1 MPELKLIPTT
11 EFDRVRAAGA
21 DRDATLG
28 LLADMCRLT
37 RSSPSS
43 GRARAT
49 SGRASARSTSSSHLL
64 FEELNVRDVGFEDPG
79 RDVFFS
85 SKGHDVPGLYAA
97 LHCARRD
104 PVRAALASAAPRRPR
119 RPPRRRCAGIEANSG
134 SLGMGVS
141 KGRGIAWAKR
151 HLGLGGRVV
160 VMLGD
165 GELQEGQNWEAFQG
179 AADERLG
186 RLWVIVDR
194 NELQSDKPTDE
205 IVGLGDLEEKLR
217 SFGWEARSCDGHDHA
232 ALADAFASFRDGD
245 ERPKALVARTMK
257 GKGVSFMEHPRALR
271 EGGGTY
277 RWHAGAPD
285 DESFERAFAELAGRI
300 DSRLDELGLEP
311 LSLEPVAPP
320 EAAPPRASRASPR
333 AAPGRAR
340 RSRTSTSRR
349 RTERRFVELGA
360 AHEHLVVLDA
370 DLASDCRVR
379 TFELTYPERFLE
391 CGIAEQDMVSAAAGI
406 ARHGLLPVVNS
417 FASFLASRANEQIYN
432 QASEKTKVVYA
443 LHYAGLIPAGPG
455 KSHQSVRDV
464 SLLAALPN
472 MTIVQ
477 PANAEETAELLR
489 WAVEDAEESVALRLV
504 IGPSPRRIELAATLR
519 AQPGRGTRPPR
530 GRRRGALRV
539 RAGDAARGAAR
550 LRVARAGRRRRRG
563 RGHAVAE
570 PARRGLARRTSS
582 GTKPV
587 FVLEDH
593 APVGALGD
601 AVRRELD
608 GRRVDRV
615 RRRGLARVRDA
626 AGGAP
631 LPRARRRVAGGED
644 PAPARDLMKKVWL
657 VLSDPFPTRVFVDCG
672 IVSGLEERLPGRVEA
687 ILVLPRDEVAVLG
700 RPARGRPVDER
711 R

>member
-1 MPELKLIPTT
+1 MPELKLIPTSD
-11 EFDRVRAAGA
+11 FDRVRAAGA
-21 DRDATLG
+21 DRDATLE
-28 LLADMCRLT
+28 LLADMCRLNALVAVKQAGSGHLG
-37 RSSPSS
+37 SSF
-43 GRARAT
+43 
-49 SGRASARSTSSSHLL
+49 SALDIVSHLL
-64 FEELNVRDVGFEDPG
+64 FEELNVSEVGFDDLN

-97 LHCARRD
+97 LVALGVIPLERLLRLRRLGGLD
-104 PVRAALASAAPRRPR
+104 GHPDVGVP
-119 RPPRRRCAGIEANSG
+119 GIEANSG

-151 HLGLGGRVV
+151 HLGRGGRVV

-245 ERPKALVARTMK
+245 DRPKALVATTVK
-257 GKGVSFMEHPRALR
+257 GKGVSFMEHPTALK

-285 DESFERAFAELAGRI
+285 DESFERAFVELAERI
-300 DSRLDELGLEP
+300 DARLGKLGLES
-311 LSLEPVAPP
+311 LSLEAVTPP
-320 EAAPPRASRASPR
+320 EESVAESLEGEPESGA
-333 AAPGRAR
+333 GT
-340 RSRTSTSRR
+340 RTKVTD
-349 RTERRFVELGA
+349 EYVVQAYGDALVELGA
-360 AHEHLVVLDA
+360 SHEHLVVLDA
-370 DLASDCRVR
+370 DLASDCRIR

-391 CGIAEQDMVSAAAGI
+391 CGIAEQDMVSVAAGL

-455 KSHQSVRDV
+455 KSHQSLRDV

-477 PANAEETAELLR
+477 PANAEETAELAALGGR
-489 WAVEDAEESVALRLV
+489 GRGRERRDPARDRAVAPKDRASCRRYGATGTGRGAPRRERRRALRL
-504 IGPSPRRIELAATLR
+504 R
-519 AQPGRGTRPPR
+519 AR
-530 GRRRGALRV
+530 
-539 RAGDAARGAAR
+539 DAPRGAAR
-550 LRVARAGRRRRRG
+550 VRVARARRRRRG
-563 RGHAVAE
+563 GREHAVAQ
-570 PARRGLARRTSS
+570 PARRGLARGGSS
-582 GTKPV
+582 
-587 FVLEDH
+587 
-593 APVGALGD
+593 
-601 AVRRELD
+601 
-608 GRRVDRV
+608 
-615 RRRGLARVRDA
+615 
-626 AGGAP
+626 
-631 LPRARRRVAGGED
+631 
-644 PAPARDLMKKVWL
+644 
-657 VLSDPFPTRVFVDCG
+657 
-672 IVSGLEERLPGRVEA
+672 
-687 ILVLPRDEVAVLG
+687 
-700 RPARGRPVDER
+700 ARGRSSSSRTTR
-711 R
+711 RSARSATPSGASWTDAR